1 LFRHP
6 VIVPTQPLATEVSA
20 RCHVSQLYVKMIA
33 RVGMLSDSYIN
44 GYEPSR
50 VLLYAACIGMD
61 VALVSADLL
70 ST

>member
-1 LFRHP
+1 
-6 VIVPTQPLATEVSA
+6 
-20 RCHVSQLYVKMIA
+20 MA

-61 VALVSADLL
+61 VALVSAIFYQLEMLKTL
-70 ST
+70 SA

>member
-1 LFRHP
+1 M
-6 VIVPTQPLATEVSA
+6 VPIQLLATEVPA

-61 VALVSADLL
+61 VALLPADFLL
-70 ST
+70 T